1 MSEFDD
7 KPITS
12 PDGDRFGFDPLAK
25 ALAASISKMEAP
37 DGTVIAVNG
46 PWGSG
51 KSSVINLVKH
61 HLRNGMKTGDLKIV
75 EFKCWWFRGEEAL
88 TLAFFQELYSAME
101 PAEGD
106 TARETIVKL
115 GPQLLMKTSPVV
127 GAILNVMGGPGSG
140 TIASAVMKAIGGL
153 IEQDETVEKLH
164 RELAK
169 ALKDSSKRY
178 LVMIDDID
186 RLSPDEAILIFR
198 LIKSVGELPNVIY
211 LLAYD
216 RQLAEK
222 IVTQHYPS
230 EGPHYLEKIVQA
242 SFELPEPS
250 RLSLDKEFE
259 RCLYSIIEENEF
271 EDEVYSAN
279 LFREII
285 APEIKTPRD
294 VLRILNPLRVTWP
307 AVKGEVHPTDFLCLE
322 TLRIQRPGLYRTLR
336 SNKGRLTGG
345 EENIRLLVAK
355 PSPKDYDE
363 IFLKQVPPPEHERLR
378 RGLIRLFPA
387 LRRVWLDQ
395 AHTDNFDMW
404 DRQRRVCSPGH
415 FDTYFRFALPDDVL
429 SRSEVE
435 ELISRSDEPDFMQDS
450 FLRAAEVLLPTG
462 GTKVSSLLQ
471 AFITY
476 ADDMPEE
483 KIGSMLAS
491 IYSVADSLVGQKE
504 QEMRMSVYGTTMP
517 GLRLLTRKL
526 TTENFSL
533 EDRSEV
539 LLKACEGATLGCLV
553 FMAGSAYGDH
563 FASDQSSPKSPEE
576 YLTTRDHA
584 LKLKDLAVERIRKAA
599 ADGSL
604 INCPLLRTVL
614 FWWREVGGGDE
625 DVRIW
630 GSAVIKEDVAVA
642 RLARALTGVSS
653 ESFLGDSVPKRR
665 FTAMTDGLKS
675 VVDLGEFR
683 ARAEQVARE
692 GKLPSE
698 DREVLVKFL
707 DAWRRQDEDDHDD
720 S

>member
-12 PDGDRFGFDPLAK
+12 PEEDSFGFDPLAK
-25 ALAASISKMEAP
+25 AVADSISKMEIP

-51 KSSVINLVKH
+51 KSSLINLIRW
-61 HLRNGMKTGDLKIV
+61 HLSGESKEDRLKIV
-75 EFKCWWFRGEEAL
+75 DFRCWWFRGEEAL
-88 TLAFFQELYSAME
+88 TLAFFQELYSALN
-101 PAEGD
+101 PSLKKRTKKALW
-106 TARETIVKL
+106 KL
-115 GPQLLMKTSPVV
+115 GRYLSAAGTMLNASGMV
-127 GAILNVMGGPGSG
+127 GADK
-140 TIASAVMKAIGGL
+140 IADSFGKL
-153 IEQDETVEKLH
+153 IAQGYTVEKLH
-164 RELAK
+164 GEVSN
-169 ALKDSSKRY
+169 ALQENSKRY
-178 LVMIDDID
+178 LIVIDDID
-186 RLSPDEAILIFR
+186 RLSPDDALLIFR
-198 LIKSVGELPNVIY
+198 LVKSVGRLPNVMY

-222 IVTQHYPS
+222 IVTQRYPS

-250 RLSLDKEFE
+250 RLSLEKEFE
-259 RCLYSIIEENEF
+259 RRLYSIIEEKEF

-307 AVKGEVHPTDFLCLE
+307 AVKGEVHPADFLCLE
-322 TLRIQRPGLYRTLR
+322 TLRIQRPELYRTLR
-336 SNKGRLTGG
+336 SNKERLTRG

-355 PSPKDYDE
+355 PSPKDYDG
-363 IFLKQVPPPEHERLR
+363 IFLKQVPPPEHERVR
-378 RGLIRLFPA
+378 RGLMRLFPA

-429 SRSEVE
+429 SRGEIE
-435 ELISRSDEPDFMQDS
+435 ELISRSDDPEFVRDS
-450 FLRAAEVLLPTG
+450 FLRAAEVPLATG
-462 GTKVSSLLQ
+462 GARVSLLLE
-471 AFITY
+471 ALITY

-483 KIGSMLAS
+483 KIGSVLAS
-491 IYSVADSLVGQKE
+491 IYSVADGLVEQ
-504 QEMRMSVYGTTMP
+504 QEMRTSVYGTTMP
-517 GLRLLTRKL
+517 DLRLLTRKL
-526 TTENFSL
+526 TTEHFSL
-533 EDRSEV
+533 KDRSEA

-553 FMAGSAYGDH
+553 FMAGSAYGEH
-563 FASDQSSPKSPEE
+563 FASEQSSPKSPDE

-584 LKLKDLAVERIRKAA
+584 LKLKDLAVGRIHKAA

-625 DVRIW
+625 DVRAW
-630 GSAVIKEDVAVA
+630 GSAAIKEDVAVA
-642 RLARALTGVSS
+642 RLAKALTGVSS
-653 ESFLGDSVPKRR
+653 KSSLGDFVPERR
-665 FTAMTDGLKS
+665 FTAMTDRLRL
-675 VVDLGEFR
+675 VVDLDEFR
-683 ARAEQVARE
+683 ACTEQVVRE

-698 DREVLVKFL
+698 DREALAAFL
-707 DAWRRQDEDDHDD
+707 DAWRRQDEDNHDD